1 MGSVSPEVGVL
12 GEINTLRVSS
22 ESRRG
27 VALIQDKGE
36 AVDDAQKQGRG
47 KLRVR
52 WWMDG
57 KKTRF
62 AEQRPIA
69 TRCELARSKERV
81 EGFRT
86 CVDTCE
92 TMAK

>member
-36 AVDDAQKQGRG
+36 AVDDA
-47 KLRVR
+47 
-52 WWMDG
+52 
-57 KKTRF
+57 
-62 AEQRPIA
+62 
-69 TRCELARSKERV
+69 
-81 EGFRT
+81 
-86 CVDTCE
+86 
-92 TMAK
+92 